1 MNRIA
6 HFITVLIIATALAS
20 SFMLDG
26 SYGYDN
32 TGLDINSFK
41 ASNMQVLG
49 STDYGN
55 VIKSGPYGN
64 PNGTQKVALIVGVH
78 PLEMDS
84 HRAMMSSLLSLNKSL
99 NSSYY
104 IYSVHVTKDRI
115 SYNNG
120 RMNGQLLAK
129 NFAVPDIEKN
139 NFNLAVDIH
148 SNRGE
153 NFLEKLF
160 VFVPAEDSKS
170 MYSASNLIAQIP
182 WLVYYVPP
190 RESGPT
196 SPSYVTIPV
205 INSGTPAVIY
215 EAYRYDPY
223 FTTVKHAVDFIKT
236 VDRLNLS

>member
-6 HFITVLIIATALAS
+6 RFITVLIIATALAS
-20 SFMLDG
+20 SFMPDG

-32 TGLDINSFK
+32 TSLDINSFK
-41 ASNMQVLG
+41 ASNIQVLG

-64 PNGTQKVALIVGVH
+64 PNGTQKVAVIVGVH
-78 PLEMDS
+78 PLERDS
-84 HRAMMSSLLSLNKSL
+84 HRAMISSLLSLNKSL

-104 IYSVHVTKDRI
+104 IYSIHVTKDRK
-115 SYNNG
+115 SYNDG
-120 RMNGQLLAK
+120 RMNGQLLASR
-129 NFAVPDIEKN
+129 FVVSDIKQN
-139 NFNLAVDIH
+139 NFDLVVDVH

-160 VFVPAEDSKS
+160 IFVPSEDSKS
-170 MYSASNLIAQIP
+170 ISTASNLIAQIP

-196 SPSYVTIPV
+196 SPSYVTMPV

-215 EAYRYDPY
+215 EAYRYDHY
-223 FTTVKHAVDFIKT
+223 FTTVKHAVDFIKA
-236 VDRLNLS
+236 VDKLKLS